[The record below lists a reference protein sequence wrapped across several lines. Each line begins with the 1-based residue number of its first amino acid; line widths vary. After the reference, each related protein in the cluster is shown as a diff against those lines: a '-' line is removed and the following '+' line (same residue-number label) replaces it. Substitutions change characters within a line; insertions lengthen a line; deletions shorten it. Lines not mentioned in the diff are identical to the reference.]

1 MRTPPPTALG
11 PAFTEAL
18 AWAADVHRGQ
28 TRRFGPVPYASHLLA
43 VAALVLEDG
52 ADEQVAIA
60 ALVHDAVED
69 QGGQPVLD
77 EIRRRFG
84 SDVARIVAA
93 CTDSTA
99 EPKPAWIDRKASY
112 LGHLR
117 RERPPDDVLTVIA
130 ADKLHN
136 ARALLADLHR
146 VGADAWATF
155 SAEPSSVLAYYEGI
169 SQYLDER
176 LPASRNT
183 ADLHRVVRE
192 LATFAPFVT
201 EHPTPA

>member
-1 MRTPPPTALG
+1 M
-11 PAFTEAL
+11 
-18 AWAADVHRGQ
+18 AWAANVHRDQ
-28 TRRFGPVPYASHLLA
+28 TRRFGAVPYTSHLLA

-52 ADEQVAIA
+52 ADEHVAVA
-60 ALVHDAVED
+60 ALLHDAVED

-77 EIRRRFG
+77 DIARRFG
-84 SDVARIVAA
+84 PEVARIVDA
-93 CTDSTA
+93 CTDSTV
-99 EPKPAWIDRKASY
+99 EPKPAWLDRKAVY

-117 RERPPDDVLTVIA
+117 RERMDDDVLTVIA

-136 ARALLADLHR
+136 ARTLLADLHR

-155 SAEPSSVLAYYEGI
+155 SAEPSSVVAYYEGI
-169 SQYLDER
+169 SELLDER
-176 LPASRNT
+176 LPTSRNT

-192 LATFAPFVT
+192 LAAFVRLVD